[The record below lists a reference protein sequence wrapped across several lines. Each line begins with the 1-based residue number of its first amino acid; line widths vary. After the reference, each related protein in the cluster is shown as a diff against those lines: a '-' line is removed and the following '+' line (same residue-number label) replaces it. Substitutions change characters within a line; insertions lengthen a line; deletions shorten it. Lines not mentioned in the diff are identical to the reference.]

1 MKTTPLCV
9 IPERPSVQRDWDALP
24 PALRGRVAR
33 LMARARR
40 ESRALRLLPDELGPV
55 LRRVLD
61 LLGAGLGLL
70 LVSPVLLVAALAI
83 KLGSRGPV
91 FFRQERM
98 GQQGRPFQMLK
109 LRTMRV
115 GADAEK
121 ARLAAQVAGAV
132 DGVRFKLRMD
142 PRITPVG
149 RVLRKFSIDELP
161 QLWNVLRGDMTLVG
175 PRPPV
180 WLEVANYGAREL
192 RRLEVRPG
200 LTCLWQVE
208 GRSDLSFEQQ
218 VALDLEYIDQ
228 VTPLQELRI
237 LARTIPAVLTGRG
250 AY

>member
-1 MKTTPLCV
+1 MKTPALSFS
-9 IPERPSVQRDWDALP
+9 PEPPSLPRNWDVLP
-24 PALRGRVAR
+24 PALRGRAAR
-33 LMARARR
+33 LRAHARR
-40 ESRALRLLPDELGPV
+40 VHRALALLPSELGPG
-55 LRRVLD
+55 LRRLLD
-61 LLGAGLGLL
+61 ILGASLGLVL
-70 LVSPVLLVAALAI
+70 ASPVLLVAALAL

-91 FFRQERM
+91 LFRQERL
-98 GQQGRPFQMLK
+98 GQHGRPFQMLK

-121 ARLAAQVAGAV
+121 ARLAAQVRGAV

-149 RVLRKFSIDELP
+149 RALRKLSIDELP

-180 WLEVANYGAREL
+180 WLEVARYRAREL

-218 VALDLEYIDQ
+218 VALDLEYIDRI
-228 VTPLQELRI
+228 TPLQELRI
-237 LARTIPAVLTGRG
+237 LAKTIPAVLTGRG